1 MPVQKLLAKIHIAKK
16 ELGLEDE
23 IYRDILY
30 RKFRVS
36 SSKSLSDSQAMV
48 LINHFK
54 VLGWKQSVSS
64 RQKAEGSKP
73 KKYDDL
79 GKRDAY
85 AATPAQL
92 RMIEAMWHDI
102 YRGNDE
108 TKHLRQFLFNHFKV
122 SDIRFLEKDTTAH
135 QVIEALK
142 QMQQRRAQ
150 SA

>member
-1 MPVQKLLAKIHIAKK
+1 MIHYFKGKGWSPKSAVGN
-16 ELGLEDE
+16 GL
-23 IYRDILY
+23 
-30 RKFRVS
+30 
-36 SSKSLSDSQAMV
+36 
-48 LINHFK
+48 
-54 VLGWKQSVSS
+54 
-64 RQKAEGSKP
+64 KP
-73 KKYDDL
+73 FPTKKYDDL

-122 SDIRFLEKDTTAH
+122 SDIRFLEKNTTAH

-142 QMQQRRAQ
+142 QMKTRLPVQRQTGRIDADTDE
-150 SA
+150 SANVREGPLQDL